1 MTSKTLQITGA
12 IVLVGLLSASN
23 AHAAIDSNGVLDN
36 VLSKYWQ
43 AASQWSSTLTAA
55 ASRLFWSL
63 VVISMV
69 WTFGMMLLRKAD
81 IGEFFA
87 EFVRFTIFTGFFWWL
102 LTNGPV
108 FANSIIQSLTQ
119 LGSTASGLSNSFL
132 PSSIVDI
139 GFGIFSKV
147 IDGSKILQPIDSA
160 IGIIIALVILFILAL
175 IGINML
181 LLMVAAWMLAYA
193 GIFFLGFGGS
203 RWTSDMAVNYYKT
216 VLGLSAQIMTVILL
230 VGIGKTFIDSYYN
243 NMDAGIRLK
252 DMAVMLIVSL
262 VLLELVNKVPHLIGG
277 ITNGSSLHGP
287 GIGSHG
293 AAAGLGMMGLAAAA
307 AVTGGSAAKAG
318 LTSIGG
324 GASAVMAA
332 VSKGSQ
338 NVAAGTDILSSFGG
352 KSSSITGGS
361 GAGTGSG
368 TPLAQA
374 AGFSGSS
381 PVSTTGK
388 PSQGKAGSPVRSAGS
403 AGRVAVDAAAN
414 LARGTK
420 DVVKGKLGSM
430 KDSALQAISESTGG
444 KIAAAIRKAA
454 SENQHNQGNDMD
466 SEISAFRDGSE

>member
-1 MTSKTLQITGA
+1 MTRILCQIIGA
-12 IVLVGLLSASN
+12 VVFFGLLFTVN

-36 VLSKYWQ
+36 VLNQYWQ
-43 AASQWSSTLTAA
+43 VASQWSSTLTAA
-55 ASRLFWSL
+55 ATRLFWSL
-63 VVISMV
+63 VIISMV

-87 EFVRFTIFTGFFWWL
+87 EFIRFTIFTGFFWWL

-108 FANSIIQSLTQ
+108 FANSIIESLTQ
-119 LGSTASGLSNSFL
+119 LGSTASGLGNSFL
-132 PSSIVDI
+132 PSSIVDV

-147 IDGSKILQPIDSA
+147 IDGSKILEPIDSA
-160 IGIIIALVILFILAL
+160 IGIIIALIILFILAL

-181 LLMVAAWMLAYA
+181 LLMVAAWILAYA

-216 VLGLSAQIMTVILL
+216 VLGLAGQIMTVILL
-230 VGIGKTFIDSYYN
+230 VGIGKTFIDNYYV
-243 NMDAGIRLK
+243 NMDAGITLK

-277 ITNGSSLHGP
+277 IANGSSLHGP

-307 AVTGGSAAKAG
+307 AMTGGSAIKAG
-318 LTSIGG
+318 LTSAGG

-338 NVAAGTDILSSFGG
+338 NVAATTDILSGFGG
-352 KSSSITGGS
+352 QSPPSSGS
-361 GAGTGSG
+361 TGSNSGNG
-368 TPLAQA
+368 TPLAEA

-381 PVSTTGK
+381 SVSSA
-388 PSQGKAGSPVRSAGS
+388 SQSGQNKGGGPISSAGI
-403 AGRVAVDAAAN
+403 AGRVAVDAVAN

-420 DVVKGKLGSM
+420 EVGKNKFDELKG
-430 KDSALQAISESTGG
+430 SAIQAMSETTGG
-444 KIAAAIRKAA
+444 KIAAAIRKSR
-454 SENQHNQGNDMD
+454 SEDLKSPENNND
-466 SEISAFRDGSE
+466 SEISAFRDGSD

>member
-1 MTSKTLQITGA
+1 MTGRTLQIIGV
-12 IVLVGLLSASN
+12 VLLACLLCVAS

-36 VLSKYWQ
+36 VLGKYWQ

-55 ASRLFWSL
+55 AKRLFWSL

-119 LGSTASGLSNSFL
+119 LGSTASGLGNSFL
-132 PSSIVDI
+132 PSSIVDV
-139 GFGIFSKV
+139 GFGIFGKV
-147 IDGSKILQPIDSA
+147 IDGSKILEPIDSA
-160 IGIIIALVILFILAL
+160 IGIIIALIILFILAL

-181 LLMVAAWMLAYA
+181 LLMVAAWILAYA

-216 VLGLSAQIMTVILL
+216 VLGLAAQIMTVILL
-230 VGIGKTFIDSYYN
+230 VGIGKTIIDNYYTS
-243 NMDAGIRLK
+243 MDAGITLK

-277 ITNGSSLHGP
+277 IANGSSLHGP

-307 AVTGGSAAKAG
+307 AMTGGSAVKAG
-318 LTSIGG
+318 LTSLGG

-338 NVAAGTDILSSFGG
+338 NVAAGTDILSGFGG
-352 KSSSITGGS
+352 QNSSSGGS
-361 GAGTGSG
+361 TGSSGSG
-368 TPLAQA
+368 TPLAEA

-381 PVSTTGK
+381 S
-388 PSQGKAGSPVRSAGS
+388 GSSAGKTNS
-403 AGRVAVDAAAN
+403 NKSSSPIQTAGTAGKVAVDAVAN

-420 DVVKGKLGSM
+420 DVAKNKFDDLKG
-430 KDSALQAISESTGG
+430 SAAQAMSETTGG
-444 KIAAAIRKAA
+444 KIAAAIRKTG
-454 SENQHNQGNDMD
+454 SDHEQNQVNDMD
-466 SEISAFRDGSE
+466 SEISGFRDGSD